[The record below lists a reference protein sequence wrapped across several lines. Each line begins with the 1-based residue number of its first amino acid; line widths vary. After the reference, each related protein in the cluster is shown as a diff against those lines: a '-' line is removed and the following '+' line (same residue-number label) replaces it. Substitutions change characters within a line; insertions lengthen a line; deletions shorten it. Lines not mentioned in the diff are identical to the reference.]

1 MLRARLEAREVWPS
15 ARDRVVIHVHQG
27 RHPNRIGL
35 GLIGMQDRRQLA
47 HTDVG
52 AHDDGHFVDEFAR
65 ARGDDGRAQD
75 LVRSVLHVDLHETV
89 VAPIGDGAIRR

>member
-15 ARDRVVIHVHQG
+15 ARDRVVIHVRQG

-35 GLIGMQDRRQLA
+35 GLIGMQA

-75 LVRSVLHVDLHETV
+75 LVRSVLHVDPHETV
-89 VAPIGDGAIRR
+89 VVPIGDGAIRR